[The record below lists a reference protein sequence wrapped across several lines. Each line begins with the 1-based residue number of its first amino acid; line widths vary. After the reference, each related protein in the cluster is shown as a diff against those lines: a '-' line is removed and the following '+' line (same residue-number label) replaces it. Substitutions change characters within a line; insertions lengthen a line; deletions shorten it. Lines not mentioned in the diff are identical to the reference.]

1 MHGFLDVLNRL
12 PFESQR
18 DVVETDS
25 FQWIVPENAAVGCQR
40 EEVAVAAGVNDAV
53 ANDDGDIFVIGGA
66 DDAGLQFGAPEFLA
80 GLRIDRGDLTVATNV
95 KVLFHSGVVAA
106 TGRLDDYNSIQKF
119 HR

>member
-1 MHGFLDVLNRL
+1 MHNLLDVLNRL

-18 DVVETDS
+18 DVVKPDTL
-25 FQWIVPENAAVGCQR
+25 QRVVPEDSSVGR
-40 EEVAVAAGVNDAV
+40 EREDVAVAASVNDAF
-53 ANDDGDIFVIGGA
+53 ANYDGDIFVIGGT

-106 TGRLDDYNSIQKF
+106 AVG
-119 HR
+119 